1 MDISKKQHLPP
12 KMFGEDQA
20 DGAFEEDKDKDKEL
34 DEMDNEAHD
43 PTEKGEDDI
52 NDEEEQDPD
61 SDKDK
66 A

>member
-1 MDISKKQHLPP
+1 MDISKKQHLPT

-20 DGAFEEDKDKDKEL
+20 DGAFEEDKEL

-43 PTEKGEDDI
+43 PSEKEEDDI
-52 NDEEEQDPD
+52 NDEEGEEEQDPD